1 MEVGVV
7 LQAISGAVTIGLL
20 VLSSIVGMRLVR
32 RGGSDDGGAVRLLG
46 LYFLLHGALA
56 TGLSVATYVGW
67 SAAELQLP
75 ALAAR
80 ALNGGFFVASTLGV
94 GCLLLFTQRTFRA
107 GSATGRSLAG
117 GLAMLMAVSAVVLGA
132 SEGFEVRVV
141 NGPAYWVHF
150 AARVASWTWVALES
164 FAYWRQQRRRL
175 ALGLAD
181 PVVTNRFLLW
191 GLWAA
196 LFALLAFADPIARL
210 WYVTL
215 AESTS
220 VWVPEVG
227 RPIIAATV
235 PVACALNA
243 AAVVL
248 MVLTFFPTPAYRR
261 WILARHAAAT
271 AAPR

>member
-1 MEVGVV
+1 VV
-7 LQAISGAVTIGLL
+7 LEAISGVVTIGLL
-20 VLSSIVGMRLVR
+20 ALSSVVGVRLLR
-32 RGGSDDGGAVRLLG
+32 LRGDEGRAVRFLG

-67 SAAELQLP
+67 ASAEMALP
-75 ALAAR
+75 ELAAR
-80 ALNGGFFVASTLGV
+80 ALNAGFFVSSTLGV
-94 GCLLLFTQRTFRA
+94 TCLLLFTQRTFRPA
-107 GSATGRSLAG
+107 SATGHSLAG
-117 GLAMLMAVSAVVLGA
+117 GLIMLMAVSVATLGA
-132 SEGFEVRVV
+132 AEGFEVRVI

-164 FAYWRQQRRRL
+164 FGYWRQQRRRL

-181 PVVTNRFLLW
+181 PVITNRFLLW

-196 LFALLAFADPIARL
+196 LFAVLAFADPVARF
-210 WYVTL
+210 WYVSL
-215 AESTS
+215 AESTT

-235 PVACALNA
+235 PVACALNL

-261 WILARHAAAT
+261 WIAARHAAAS
-271 AAPR
+271 AAR